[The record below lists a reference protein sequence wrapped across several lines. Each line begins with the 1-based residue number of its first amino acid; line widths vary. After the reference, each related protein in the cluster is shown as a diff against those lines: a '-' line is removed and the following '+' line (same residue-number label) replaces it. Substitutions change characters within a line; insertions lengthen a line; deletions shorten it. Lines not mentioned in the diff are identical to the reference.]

1 MSLIL
6 SPSPDSYAPFY
17 AGYVTRVA
25 GQDLEAILREDAQSL
40 PQWYR
45 DLPVERLTY
54 RYAPNKWSPLEV
66 LGHIND
72 TERIM
77 AYRLLR
83 IARGDK
89 QPMPGMDQDWYVMAA
104 RDHELSLDQLLA
116 EFDAL
121 RAATLALLP
130 RIPEVA
136 WKATGTASGAEVSA
150 AALLCIIA
158 GHVRHHLQVLQERY

>member
-1 MSLIL
+1 MLIL
-6 SPSPDSYAPFY
+6 SPTPDSYAPFY
-17 AGYVTRVA
+17 AGYIERVA
-25 GQDLEAILREDAQSL
+25 DQDLEAILQADAQAL

-45 DLPVERLTY
+45 ALPVERLTY
-54 RYAPNKWSPLEV
+54 RYAPNKWTPLEI

-89 QPMPGMDQDWYVMAA
+89 QPMPGMDQDWYVMASQDNA
-104 RDHELSLDQLLA
+104 VALDTLLA
-116 EFDAL
+116 EFAAL

-130 RIPEVA
+130 RIPPVA
-136 WKATGTASGAEVSA
+136 WKATGTASDAHVSA

-158 GHVRHHLQVLQERY
+158 GHVRHHLEILQTRYV